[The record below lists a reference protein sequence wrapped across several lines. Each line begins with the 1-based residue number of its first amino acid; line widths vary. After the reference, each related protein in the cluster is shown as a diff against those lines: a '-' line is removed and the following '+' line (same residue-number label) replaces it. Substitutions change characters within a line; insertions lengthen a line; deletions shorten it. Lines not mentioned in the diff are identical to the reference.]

1 MQSAPLSGF
10 PHENG
15 VKVVSRCVLKV
26 VDGDWPFAET
36 FAAEIDA
43 HWQKSSASNPS
54 YFNGVVHLIADV
66 RTAGNEIHADL
77 IRTDF
82 KSYLY
87 WRSLGFP
94 DAGVI
99 DGFGS
104 ALIRSSDGQYML
116 VLQRAGNVN
125 HGFAYLPSGF
135 IDEQDILPDGSIDIS
150 RSVAR
155 EIDEEIGEAGASLRR
170 EDGIIVTRSGAQLC
184 FAVPFYLP
192 ETAAEFVAGVE
203 AHNAASDDPELEG
216 VVPVGHLEDLA
227 PLKILPHARL
237 LLEALLV
244 AR

>member
-1 MQSAPLSGF
+1 MLIKSGAGF

-15 VKVVSRCVLKV
+15 VKVVSRCVLTAV
-26 VDGDWPFAET
+26 EGAWPFAGEH
-36 FAAEIDA
+36 AEAIEA
-43 HWQKSSASNPS
+43 HWQAAAAANPA
-54 YFNGVVHLIADV
+54 YFNGVVHLIRDS
-66 RTAGNEIHADL
+66 RTDGSAFHGSL

-94 DAGVI
+94 EAGVL

-104 ALIRSSDGQYML
+104 ALIRSSDGQFML

-135 IDEQDILPDGSIDIS
+135 IDERDVHSDGTIDIV
-150 RSVAR
+150 RSVER
-155 EIDEEIGEAGASLRR
+155 EIEEEIGEIGTSLQR
-170 EDGIIVTRSGAQLC
+170 EDGIVVTRSGAQLC

-192 ETAAEFVAGVE
+192 KTTQEFVSGVE
-203 AHNAASDDPELEG
+203 RHNANSEEPELES
-216 VVPVGHLEDLA
+216 VVPVGALEDIENLTM
-227 PLKILPHARL
+227 LPYARL